1 MNKIC
6 PSKCPS
12 LIASGNA
19 VVLDIRESF
28 EYDQAHIESL
38 HIPMAEVVEHI
49 ENLKK
54 YPQIIVMCQSGKRA
68 EAMVNFLETEFN
80 LTKLKKYLSEL
91 VDFEY
96 EYVNIDNEISIY
108 FCNENFHKKCFTKI
122 SC

>member
-80 LTKLKKYLSEL
+80 LTNLLLMEGGILGWKEKVDSSLK
-91 VDFEY
+91 
-96 EYVNIDNEISIY
+96 ID
-108 FCNENFHKKCFTKI
+108 
-122 SC
+122 